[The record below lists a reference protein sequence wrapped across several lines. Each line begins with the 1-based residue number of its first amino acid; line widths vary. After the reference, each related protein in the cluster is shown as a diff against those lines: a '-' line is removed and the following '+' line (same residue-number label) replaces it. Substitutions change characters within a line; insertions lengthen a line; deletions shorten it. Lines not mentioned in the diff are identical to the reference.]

1 MMKSKSVGWA
11 AICFLL
17 LGVLIVNSSSASAS
31 TNRSGLPW
39 GSGLFKNGASDTT
52 KISDFENWRGRPVD
66 MVVDYTYR
74 SNWSQITNSI
84 QVARWDGKPYQLV
97 LAVPFFPEDGS
108 SNFAACAAGNYNSY
122 WNTFG
127 TGLVSHHQGNTIVR
141 LGWEFNGDWYNH
153 KVTTSNMTDWV
164 ACFKQV
170 VTSIRKTDPDVKIDW
185 NVNRG
190 DGLKSAGGGDPAQVY
205 PGDSYVDYIGI
216 DEYDMWEP
224 ALTQKAWDTYHMGG
238 AYGIQHWIDFAA
250 AHGKKVSFPEWGL
263 NHGDSHHGNDNPFY
277 IEKMWSLFN
286 SLNSANELAYEAYFD
301 QGPSGIK
308 SALDIPGLNPNSA
321 PIYMSHWSTP
331 PVTSAVVTPAQPD
344 GLHGWY
350 VHPVTVTLSAYGNFS
365 AVAKTEYSLDGGSTW
380 LTYSAPVTMS
390 QDSQY
395 TLSYRSTNVAGNVEA
410 AKTIAFNLDSTA
422 PTIALSGLEYG
433 TYSDSM
439 DITPV
444 VTLSDNLSGVDS
456 SKTTVT
462 ISSNGVQQTVQ
473 QGTTIPLYTLPL
485 GSHTLIVTAS
495 DMAGNTSS
503 QTIVFQTSA
512 SIRSMQALVT
522 RFTNMGWIDNAGIAN
537 SLQSKLAANSLAA
550 FVNEVQA
557 QSGKHIAEDAARYL
571 LWDAQA
577 VIKG

>member
-1 MMKSKSVGWA
+1 
-11 AICFLL
+11 
-17 LGVLIVNSSSASAS
+17 
-31 TNRSGLPW
+31 
-39 GSGLFKNGASDTT
+39 
-52 KISDFENWRGRPVD
+52 
-66 MVVDYTYR
+66 
-74 SNWSQITNSI
+74 
-84 QVARWDGKPYQLV
+84 
-97 LAVPFFPEDGS
+97 
-108 SNFAACAAGNYNSY
+108 
-122 WNTFG
+122 
-127 TGLVSHHQGNTIVR
+127 
-141 LGWEFNGDWYNH
+141 
-153 KVTTSNMTDWV
+153 MTDLL

-170 VTSIRKTDPDVKIDW
+170 VTSIRQTDPDVKIDW

-205 PGDSYVDYIGI
+205 PGDGYVDYIGI

-238 AYGIQHWIDFAA
+238 AYGIQHWINFAA

-286 SLNSANELAYEAYFD
+286 SLSSANELAYEAYFD
-301 QGPSGIK
+301 QGPGGIK

-365 AVAKTEYSLDGGSTW
+365 AVAKTEYCLDGGSTW
-380 LTYSAPVTMS
+380 LPYTAPVTMS

-395 TLSYRSTNVAGNVEA
+395 TLSYRSTNIAGNVEA

-422 PTIALSGLEYG
+422 PTIALSGLDNG

-444 VTLSDNLSGVDS
+444 ITLSDNLSGVDS

-462 ISSNGVQQTVQ
+462 LNSNGVQQTVQ
-473 QGTTIPLYTLPL
+473 QGTTISLYTLPL
-485 GSHTLIVTAS
+485 GSHKFIVTAS

-503 QTIVFQTSA
+503 QTIVFQTAA
-512 SIRSMQALVT
+512 SIQSMQALVT

-537 SLQSKLAANSLAA
+537 SLQSKLATNSLAA

-571 LWDAQA
+571 LRDAQA